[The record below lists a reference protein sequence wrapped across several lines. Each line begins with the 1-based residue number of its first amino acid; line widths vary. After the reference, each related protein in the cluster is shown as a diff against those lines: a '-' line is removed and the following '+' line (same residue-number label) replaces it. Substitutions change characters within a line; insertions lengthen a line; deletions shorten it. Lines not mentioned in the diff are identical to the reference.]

1 MTKTKKKWTALA
13 AAAACLAL
21 VSLVGWLHSL
31 PPAAYPIVEDYADG
45 VRIQSSFG
53 GDACY
58 AVGTNSIGKPAFVD
72 PEAALAQFQED
83 QKDSFAW
90 LAAENDLPPI
100 AGVDRLDLIPGGLGF
115 LGGDGDLLPDQ
126 LIHQRGLS
134 HIGAPDNGRKA

>member
-83 QKDSFAW
+83 QKNSFAW

-100 AGVDRLDLIPGGLGF
+100 SYNSFHLYKQYGWQTTAEDPALA
-115 LGGDGDLLPDQ
+115 DGCQ
-126 LIHQRGLS
+126 LISQFMDIYENS
-134 HIGAPDNGRKA
+134 YPV

>member
-72 PEAALAQFQED
+72 PEAALAQFQEN
-83 QKDSFAW
+83 QKDSFA
-90 LAAENDLPPI
+90 
-100 AGVDRLDLIPGGLGF
+100 
-115 LGGDGDLLPDQ
+115 
-126 LIHQRGLS
+126 
-134 HIGAPDNGRKA
+134 